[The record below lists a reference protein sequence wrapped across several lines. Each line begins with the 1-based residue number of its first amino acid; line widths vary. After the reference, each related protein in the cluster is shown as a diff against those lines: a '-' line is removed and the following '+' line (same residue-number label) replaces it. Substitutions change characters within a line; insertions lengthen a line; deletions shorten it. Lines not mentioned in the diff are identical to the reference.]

1 MIIVTGGAG
10 FIGSNLIRSLNNIGI
25 DDILLVD
32 NLSNG
37 KKIINISDL
46 RIRDYMDKED
56 FYEYLCADNSF
67 EFVRRMFI
75 NN

>member
-1 MIIVTGGAG
+1 MFIVTGGAG

-37 KKIINISDL
+37 KKIINISNL
-46 RIRDYMDKED
+46 RIRDYMDKVD
-56 FYEYLCADNSF
+56 FYEYLCEDNS
-67 EFVRRMFI
+67 
-75 NN
+75 